1 MQDAAQDADLGG
13 RGTRPPQQDTAR
25 LESPHVTLV
34 TFKSPPG
41 HLRCISKSPLRA
53 RAEAGVGTQLKAF
66 VVRQEEVLAAAG
78 SSRELQGSENSSRPF
93 FFRQKHVLAA
103 AGSSRELHQVGL
115 PLYDRPG
122 QDCLNCPDRQD
133 NRGALFATRNSFA
146 TFLPSPPYQRLLTS
160 FLASGSRGWL
170 ADLAACFVSQEKIA
184 ARGFL

>member
-1 MQDAAQDADLGG
+1 MHGNMQDAAQDADLGG

-78 SSRELQGSENSSRPF
+78 SSRELQGSENRSRPF
-93 FFRQKHVLAA
+93 FFARSRSWQQQEAP
-103 AGSSRELHQVGL
+103 GSSTRSDCPCMIGL
-115 PLYDRPG
+115 AKIVLIALIVRTIGAP
-122 QDCLNCPDRQD
+122 CLLRVIRLQLSFP
-133 NRGALFATRNSFA
+133 AL
-146 TFLPSPPYQRLLTS
+146 PTS
-160 FLASGSRGWL
+160 AS
-170 ADLAACFVSQEKIA
+170 
-184 ARGFL
+184 